1 MIAIIDYEMGNI
13 GSVLKA
19 FSYINCRAEEV
30 TDPDKLKKYDNIVL
44 PGVGAFPKAMDNLK
58 KRNMDQAVKEEIK
71 KGKNFLGIC
80 LGYQL
85 LFESSEEDFSGTD
98 DKTAVKGLCLL
109 SGHVRK
115 FNSESG
121 LKVPQIGW
129 NSIDSTDNTGILH
142 QFNGRYFYFVHSYYA
157 DVTNLNSTK
166 NDVMSLNTYF
176 SYTVYGK
183 RFASAVEKDNIMA
196 CQFHPEK
203 SGDDGIELLRKWVKT

>member
-166 NDVMSLNTYF
+166 NDVKSLNTYF
-176 SYTVYGK
+176 SFTEYGK

>member
-1 MIAIIDYEMGNI
+1 M
-13 GSVLKA
+13 
-19 FSYINCRAEEV
+19 
-30 TDPDKLKKYDNIVL
+30 
-44 PGVGAFPKAMDNLK
+44 
-58 KRNMDQAVKEEIK
+58 
-71 KGKNFLGIC
+71 
-80 LGYQL
+80 
-85 LFESSEEDFSGTD
+85 
-98 DKTAVKGLCLL
+98 
-109 SGHVRK
+109 
-115 FNSESG
+115 
-121 LKVPQIGW
+121 
-129 NSIDSTDNTGILH
+129 TDNTGILH